1 MLLPTHIR
9 DVDLDRFARYRDNLA
24 FFQGQQE
31 PQRPGRLRRLLV
43 ANYAR
48 ALVRKTASYLMGSP
62 PTVTVT
68 SSLGP
73 QATRTAQ
80 EQIDLMSSL
89 NRLALVDYEVA
100 VDAAVLGDGAF
111 RLGWDADRA
120 AVAVSPVDVQ
130 RLWAWWGPNRRPT
143 RVAELLSLPADA
155 SEPTVVQE
163 WTELEVI
170 TYADGKPIAREPN
183 PYGLM
188 PYVIFPNERR
198 PLEPWGESDLEDL
211 KGPCR
216 ELNRRLS
223 VVSQVL
229 EVSGN
234 PIVVLENVRGS
245 ENIQVEPGALWELP
259 EQSRAYLLDL
269 LSGGGVRL
277 HLEYIDLLYRVVH
290 DLAEVPRTAF
300 GDTGG
305 RLHSGVAL
313 VVELQ
318 PLLQK
323 VERRRAVW
331 SEVMAERARLALRIA
346 EAHGTGPFGDV
357 EVAVQWPPMLAALEA
372 HKDAAWYPADR
383 GPEAVEAEGQDRT
396 LQAPSGGAER
406 P

>member
-1 MLLPTHIR
+1 MLLPAHLT

-31 PQRPGRLRRLLV
+31 PLWPGRQRRTLV

-48 ALVRKTASYLMGSP
+48 ALVRKTASYLMGNP
-62 PTVTVT
+62 PAVRVA
-68 SSLGP
+68 SSLG
-73 QATRTAQ
+73 QEASQIAQ
-80 EQIDLMSSL
+80 QELDRISSF
-89 NRLALVDYEVA
+89 NRLPLVDYEVA

-111 RLGWDADRA
+111 RLAWDSDRDVASVA
-120 AVAVSPVDVQ
+120 AVDVQ
-130 RLWAWWGPNRRPT
+130 HLWVWWEANRRPA
-143 RVAELLSLPADA
+143 RVAEVVILPSAAGD
-155 SEPTVVQE
+155 PTVVQE
-163 WTELEVI
+163 WTDQETV
-170 TYADGKPIAREPN
+170 TYVDGTVFSRQPN
-183 PYGLM
+183 PYGQV
-188 PYVIFPNERR
+188 PYVVFPNERR
-198 PLEPWGESDLEDL
+198 PLQPWGESDLEDL

-223 VVSQVL
+223 VVAQVL

-277 HLEYIDLLYRVVH
+277 HLEYIDLLYRVLH

-300 GDTGG
+300 GDTSG

-313 VVELQ
+313 QLELQ

-331 SEVMAERARLALRIA
+331 SEVMAERARLALRMA
-346 EAHGTGPFGDV
+346 EIHGKGPFGDLQIT
-357 EVAVQWPPMLAALEA
+357 VQWPPPLALSETE
-372 HKDAAWYPADR
+372 KDAAWYPA
-383 GPEAVEAEGQDRT
+383 EGT
-396 LQAPSGGAER
+396 SGTGT
-406 P
+406 

>member
-1 MLLPTHIR
+1 LISGGRAVLLPAHLR
-9 DVDLDRFARYRDNLA
+9 DVDLERFARYRENLN

-31 PQRPGRLRRLLV
+31 PLWPGRRRRALV

-48 ALVRKTASYLMGSP
+48 TLVRKTASYLMGNP
-62 PTVTVT
+62 PAVRVA

-73 QATRTAQ
+73 DATQAAQ
-80 EQIDLMSSL
+80 REMDRMSAF
-89 NRLALVDYEVA
+89 NRLPLADYEVA

-111 RLGWDADRA
+111 RLAWDPERA
-120 AVAVSPVDVQ
+120 TVAVAPVDMQ
-130 RLWAWWGPNRRPT
+130 RLWVWWGANRRPV
-143 RVAELLSLPADA
+143 RVAELLLQPTGPGD
-155 SEPTVVQE
+155 PTVVQE
-163 WTELEVI
+163 WTELETI
-170 TYADGKPIAREPN
+170 TYVDGATLRTEIN
-183 PYGLM
+183 PYGLL
-188 PYVIFPNERR
+188 PYVVFPNERR

-223 VVSQVL
+223 VVAQVL

-300 GDTGG
+300 GDTSG

-313 VVELQ
+313 QLELQ

-331 SEVMAERARLALRIA
+331 SEVIAERARLALRIA
-346 EAHGTGPFGDV
+346 ETHGSGPFGDV
-357 EVAVQWPPMLAALEA
+357 QVTVQWPPLISAIEIQQ
-372 HKDAAWYPADR
+372 DTAWYPAEENR
-383 GPEAVEAEGQDRT
+383 RTTEGEQGSPTR
-396 LQAPSGGAER
+396 
-406 P
+406 